1 MGKGSRNRTRR
12 PVRHPP
18 AKTGPSDV
26 ASPKRRAA
34 QQRIVGTVNVSA
46 VLGGGGLALWRETD
60 CGEWKATAAEIGDDL
75 SALDV
80 PHQIVTAFRPPR
92 ANSRTLRPRR
102 GEEVRIA
109 TQDLA
114 HLVRW
119 MPSLQEHL
127 DELPQDAP
135 GFAFVY
141 FEPRAEGMAMM
152 TLSAF
157 AAEWPSWTDKQAAAM
172 GLTCDEC
179 GYDLRSRQEDRLPYN
194 IPAPPQKRRLVCGRC
209 CNDGTD
215 EMERLA
221 AAVNGQ
227 D

>member
-1 MGKGSRNRTRR
+1 MGKAARNRTRR
-12 PVRHPP
+12 PVELAP
-18 AKTGPSDV
+18 ATSGLSDV
-26 ASPKRRAA
+26 APSQRRAA
-34 QQRIVGTVNVSA
+34 QQRIVGTVRASG

-60 CGEWKATAAEIGDDL
+60 CGAWKATAAEIGADL
-75 SALDV
+75 SVLEV
-80 PHQIVTAFRPPR
+80 PHQIVTAFRPPL
-92 ANSRTLRPRR
+92 AKSRTRQPRR

-135 GFAFVY
+135 GFEFVY
-141 FEPRAEGMAMM
+141 FEPRAGEMAMK
-152 TLSAF
+152 TISGF

-179 GYDLRSRQEDRLPYN
+179 GHDLRSQQQDRLPYN
-194 IPAPPQKRRLVCGRC
+194 LPVPPRKRRFVCGRC
-209 CNDGTD
+209 CHDGID
-215 EMERLA
+215 EMDRLA
-221 AAVNGQ
+221 DPNGQ